1 MRGKK
6 RIFAGMETGIDIV
19 SLLVLRQLE
28 RGCVLEDPAVPYGS
42 PERLDLL
49 EAEELLRLYW
59 AVRERVTALG
69 IDAAAAAATAEP
81 RGPEILRISDRYRIF
96 LPERGGEELRLRP
109 LAKTLFIFFLK
120 HPEGVQAKCLGDF
133 RDELLAIYGRIT
145 GRDDAAAV
153 AATVDR
159 LVDATNNSLHENCS
173 RLNARL
179 SAVFPKETLDQYR
192 IQGSYAGL
200 RRIALERM
208 YVRWEER

>member
-28 RGCVLEDPAVPYGS
+28 RGGVLEDPAIPYGS

-49 EAEELLRLYW
+49 EAEELLRLYR
-59 AVRERVTALG
+59 AVRERVAALG
-69 IDAAAAAATAEP
+69 IDAAAATAEP

-153 AATVDR
+153 TATVDR
-159 LVDATNNSLHENCS
+159 LVDATDNSLHENCS

-179 SAVFPKETLDQYR
+179 SVVFPKETLDQYR